1 MHRVFVSFHNA
12 DQAYKDTFVKWAT
25 QNEVF
30 IDGSVATGDIPEDWT
45 DEKIREEIRDEYL
58 RDTSVT
64 IVLVGTQTM
73 YRKHVDWEI
82 YSSMYDGKLNKKSGV
97 IVVLLPS
104 ARSEFYTAAYENERN
119 TIYPMTTN
127 WITINTREE
136 YQRRYPFM
144 PARILDNLV
153 KNEAKISVINWD
165 KITVDGMRMM
175 IENAFENRTN
185 CQYDLS
191 RPMRRNNYSA

>member
-1 MHRVFVSFHNA
+1 MHRVFVSFHHA
-12 DQAYKDTFVKWAT
+12 DQEYKDALVKWAT

-30 IDGSVATGDIPEDWT
+30 IDGSVSTGDIPEDWD

-58 RDTSVT
+58 RDTTVT

-82 YSSMYDGKLNKKSGV
+82 YSSMYDGKVNKKSGI

-104 ARSEFYTAAYENERN
+104 AKSDFYTAAFENEKKS
-119 TIYPMTTN
+119 IYPTTTN
-127 WITINTREE
+127 WVTIDTRAEF
-136 YQRRYPFM
+136 QRRYPFM
-144 PARILDNLV
+144 PARLLDNLL
-153 KNEAKISVINWD
+153 KKEAKISVINWE
-165 KITVDGMRMM
+165 KITVEGLRMM
-175 IENAFENRTN
+175 IDNAFDNRAA